1 GPWRE
6 SLDAVVH
13 LHWLHRMKPSWRK
26 DHGADRFA
34 SSLRS
39 AAPPDD
45 ADLVRLADGVPHAE
59 QWSAVFADLHPDDFG
74 CVPEAPR
81 LHHLHGLTLVRVG
94 PPEEQPR
101 VVGDRGQRKP
111 HDVGRA
117 EHVVVLR
124 GSAFAARQAIAEAPR
139 RVGEDG
145 AEGFTLHR
153 RLQRERAA
161 RASIRPGMSASSPR
175 TPKPTLATLALRQSV
190 HLDDLRARDW

>member
-45 ADLVRLADGVPHAE
+45 AHLVRLPDGVAHAE

-81 LHHLHGLTLVRVG
+81 LHHLHGLTLVSVRA
-94 PPEEQPR
+94 PEEQPG
-101 VVGDRGQRKP
+101 VVRNRRQREP
-111 HDVGRA
+111 HDVRRA

-124 GSAFAARQAIAEAPR
+124 GSALATWQTIAKHPR
-139 RVGEDG
+139 WVGEDD
-145 AEGFTLHR
+145 AEGVRMHR
-153 RLQRERAA
+153 SLRKATA
-161 RASIRPGMSASSPR
+161 GRASTRRETSGTPRP
-175 TPKPTLATLALRQSV
+175 
-190 HLDDLRARDW
+190 

>member
-45 ADLVRLADGVPHAE
+45 AHLVRLPDGVAHAE

-81 LHHLHGLTLVRVG
+81 LHHLHGLTLVSVRA
-94 PPEEQPR
+94 PEEQPR

-111 HDVGRA
+111 HDVREPQHA
-117 EHVVVLR
+117 VVLR
-124 GSAFAARQAIAEAPR
+124 GAALRTGEAITVEPR
-139 RVGEDG
+139 RVGVNNTKRIHAVAPFLARLLAKSE
-145 AEGFTLHR
+145 R
-153 RLQRERAA
+153 RMQGNPLE
-161 RASIRPGMSASSPR
+161 S
-175 TPKPTLATLALRQSV
+175 
-190 HLDDLRARDW
+190 